1 MLHLKFHWTNK
12 SPFRTTIRAVPF
24 FLPCHFCKK
33 MLKNASVN
41 GYCRANKNRHPCQIL
56 PVPCQFVCSV
66 NGPYTTSVLGTAPL
80 KMSTRA
86 QNFEH
91 GTSVFCRVN
100 AIKIGT
106 GAEKVEGAETFSR
119 GSLGTSSKQ
128 CRAQI
133 LKKSKIC
140 LASRMRKIICS
151 LPK

>member
-1 MLHLKFHWTNK
+1 MAHAFLILQKT
-12 SPFRTTIRAVPF
+12 F
-24 FLPCHFCKK
+24 FLSFLSYILFGSRLHDCPMFEKIRRPVLH
-33 MLKNASVN
+33 ASS
-41 GYCRANKNRHPCQIL
+41 RPI
-56 PVPCQFVCSV
+56 
-66 NGPYTTSVLGTAPL
+66 YTTSVLGTAPL
-80 KMSTRA
+80 KMGTRA

-100 AIKIGT
+100 ATKIGT

-119 GSLGTSSKQ
+119 GSLGTSSKR

>member
-1 MLHLKFHWTNK
+1 M
-12 SPFRTTIRAVPF
+12 
-24 FLPCHFCKK
+24 
-33 MLKNASVN
+33 
-41 GYCRANKNRHPCQIL
+41 
-56 PVPCQFVCSV
+56 
-66 NGPYTTSVLGTAPL
+66 TSVLGTAPL
-80 KMSTRA
+80 KMGTRA

-106 GAEKVEGAETFSR
+106 DAEKVEGAETFSR
-119 GSLGTSSKQ
+119 GSLGTSSKR

-151 LPK
+151 LPKYLPKGEKIKRR